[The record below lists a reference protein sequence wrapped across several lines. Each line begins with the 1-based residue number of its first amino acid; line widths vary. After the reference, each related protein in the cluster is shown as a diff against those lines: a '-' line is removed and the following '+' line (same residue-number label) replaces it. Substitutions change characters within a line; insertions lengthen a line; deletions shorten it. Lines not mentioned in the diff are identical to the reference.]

1 MDMRISEKMLTVKD
15 VQKLIGCGRNKVYQ
29 IIASNTLPA
38 IQIGKQYYIPQS
50 EYEKWVNR
58 NLHKQIL
65 LWFTL
70 DFLALYDI
78 IKT

>member
-1 MDMRISEKMLTVKD
+1 MTGHASEKMLTVKD
-15 VQKLIGCGRNKVYQ
+15 IQELIGCGRNKIYQ

-38 IQIGKQYYIPQS
+38 IQIGKQYYIPQT

-65 LWFTL
+65 L
-70 DFLALYDI
+70 
-78 IKT
+78 

>member
-1 MDMRISEKMLTVKD
+1 MRISEKMLTVKD

-50 EYEKWVNR
+50 EYDN
-58 NLHKQIL
+58 
-65 LWFTL
+65 
-70 DFLALYDI
+70 
-78 IKT
+78 